1 MSEIYVVKGDE
12 QLSDIAR
19 KFNISIDDIIN
30 LNNFTSFELRP
41 GQEIYLPAK
50 GFSAFDVYYVKKGD
64 NLYRIA
70 IEYGIDSNTLAAIN
84 GLELNEYIYPGQ
96 KLLVPRENVKIVV
109 TTDGDTLNTLEQKYN
124 INLQELSKYNRN
136 IYLLPG
142 QLILYVEKE

>member
-1 MSEIYVVKGDE
+1 MSEIYIVKGDE

-19 KFNISIDDIIN
+19 RFNISIDDIIS

-64 NLYRIA
+64 SLYRIA
-70 IEYGIDSNTLAAIN
+70 LQYGIDSNTLAAIN

-96 KLLVPRENVKIVV
+96 KLLVPKEGVKIVV
-109 TTDGDTLNTLEQKYN
+109 TNEGDTLETLEQKHN
-124 INLQELSKYNRN
+124 VDIQELSKYNKS